1 MNSTSNLSSSVAS
14 DHIPAYASLEFIII
28 KIMIYVVIFVM
39 TIIGNV
45 LVITVIRY
53 DKRMRGS
60 SHILILN
67 LAVCDLITPTISIPF
82 DLAYEELKYAWPF
95 SGLMCKIL
103 WPSQTFTTTSS
114 ALILT
119 AICIDRY
126 RALVYPFKVRWAGKF
141 CLMVF
146 SMYTVALTMVVP
158 YMLVL
163 HLDEG
168 KEKVDCSEKWPS
180 PQKAFRQAYTIV
192 LFLSQ
197 YALPLFIMITL
208 YSITLRSLFN
218 NSKQFLSESSIMKT
232 GNQIRHKSRD
242 ESRRE
247 LSIQEI
253 RKEQH
258 LKVTKMFITVVIVFA
273 VSMFPNQVLWLW
285 VDFGNLAA
293 NEYFPIISII
303 CRIFTY
309 SNSVLNPFIYGL
321 YSKDFR
327 SGYKKAGRKI
337 SKVNKKRR
345 AWYYHCNGT
354 GKSQFKSSFI
364 SQGGIDEGNCLLTR
378 NKNSSS
384 GSNHVSSVTQKKS
397 LEGDSA
403 KSNEGKEFNNS
414 LDARNHLLHKEV
426 IPIGE
431 KTIINKSAAPVTTV
445 PQDSDSKEGTQT
457 PQFEGTLTALEENE
471 VEQAVEENIGEQEST
486 DGLFL
491 REIQEK
497 TDSNA
502 IPNIYKCIKSQNANK
517 EKGTYQGS
525 LNTDLADYLN
535 DITETEC

>member
-1 MNSTSNLSSSVAS
+1 MNSTSNLSSIVAS
-14 DHIPAYASLEFIII
+14 DHIPPDASLGFVIF
-28 KIMIYVVIFVM
+28 KIMIYVVIVVM
-39 TIIGNV
+39 TMVGNV

-53 DKRMRGS
+53 DKKMRGS

-82 DLAYEELKYAWPF
+82 DLAYEELNYAWPF
-95 SGLMCKIL
+95 GGVMCKML
-103 WPSQTFTTTSS
+103 WPGQTFTTTSS

-146 SMYTVALTMVVP
+146 SMYTLALVMVVP

-168 KEKVDCSEKWPS
+168 GKNVDCSEKWPS
-180 PQKAFRQAYTIV
+180 PQKAFRKAYTIV

-197 YALPLFIMITL
+197 YALPLVIMITL

-218 NSKQFLSESSIMKT
+218 NSKQFLSESNIMKT
-232 GNQIRHKSRD
+232 GSQIRHKSRD
-242 ESRRE
+242 DSQRE
-247 LSIQEI
+247 LSLQEI

-285 VDFGNLAA
+285 VDFGNLVN
-293 NEYFPIISII
+293 NEYFPIIAII

-337 SKVNKKRR
+337 SKVNKKHQ
-345 AWYYHCNGT
+345 AWYHRFNGT
-354 GKSQFKSSFI
+354 GRSQFQSSCI
-364 SQGGIDEGNCLLTR
+364 SRAGMDEGKTFINR
-378 NKNSSS
+378 NKKTSS
-384 GSNHVSSVTQKKS
+384 GSNQGSSMNQSKEMS
-397 LEGDSA
+397 PLEGGSNYSKKE
-403 KSNEGKEFNNS
+403 KSIFDEQ
-414 LDARNHLLHKEV
+414 NHLL
-426 IPIGE
+426 
-431 KTIINKSAAPVTTV
+431 NKKGFSVGDETSSARVETR
-445 PQDSDSKEGTQT
+445 PQVSADPKDFTQT
-457 PQFEGTLTALEENE
+457 TQCEETLTALENK
-471 VEQAVEENIGEQEST
+471 VEQAVEEESGEQGKKGCSLCDTE
-486 DGLFL
+486 
-491 REIQEK
+491 EK
-497 TDSNA
+497 SDSDL
-502 IPNIYKCIKSQNANK
+502 ITNIYKRIKSQNANN
-517 EKGTYQGS
+517 ENRTNNRES

-535 DITETEC
+535 ELAETQC